1 MREVLQGTKSGAR
14 DLSVPLASSRVVSRR
29 AVIGALVALVL
40 ATPAAAQPTVLMPG
54 VTYEKQVQFTFHGP
68 SVIHVLT
75 MPRPGGLWS
84 LKPVLSNDAI
94 LGTEPVTA
102 IQKRLS
108 TIATVAGVNGDRFSS
123 NGRPSGILIRDGQLQ
138 HSPGDSRSSIGFD
151 SSGNLR
157 VERLRL
163 LPTWQGTGQR
173 QNLAAVNNSPSSSGM
188 SLYTPSWGPAT
199 PAAPGSLEVVV
210 RPFPAT
216 LPNTEISGPVTEIR
230 SGGATPIPRD
240 GAVLVSRGTVATTRL
255 RNEAPVGTMVRVRLI
270 LQPDWAGVVDAVG
283 GGPALV
289 RGGKAVFNAGEAFVP
304 SQLALPEPRT
314 AVGQLG
320 DGRIVLV
327 VVDGRRPGYSSG
339 MTNFELAL
347 TLTRLGAVSAA
358 ALDGGGSSTMAFD
371 GQLLSRPSG
380 STERP
385 VSEALLMVYSGVHVP
400 LPKESVVSPNGDGT
414 AESQELGYKLVRPST
429 VNASLVAP
437 DGSTRPVF
445 SGQAAAGTYPF
456 TWTGLTA
463 EGALEPEGLWRWI
476 VSATD
481 DRGQT
486 SSFERPF
493 SLNTTL
499 GFGRAVP
506 PALSVPRRRAKV
518 VAEFTLT
525 RAASVTT
532 RIETLA
538 GTVVRKADPAVT
550 LQAGTA
556 TVSWDGRSNK
566 GASVHSGTYVGRMTA
581 RNSAGT
587 VSLTSKF
594 SVRRTRSGKAA
605 S

>member
-1 MREVLQGTKSGAR
+1 M
-14 DLSVPLASSRVVSRR
+14 SRR

-40 ATPAAAQPTVLMPG
+40 ATPAAGQPTMLMPG
-54 VTYEKQVQFTFHGP
+54 VTYDKQVQFTFHGP

-94 LGTEPVTA
+94 LGTERVTA
-102 IQKRLS
+102 IQKRLAPF
-108 TIATVAGVNGDRFSS
+108 ATVAGVNGDRFSS
-123 NGRPSGILIRDGQLQ
+123 TGRPSGILMRDGQLQ
-138 HSPGDSRSSIGFD
+138 QAPGESRSSIGFD

-163 LPTWQGTGQR
+163 LATWQGTGQR

-188 SLYTPSWGPAT
+188 SLYTPSWGLTT
-199 PAAPGSLEVVV
+199 PVAPSSYEVVL
-210 RPFPAT
+210 RPFPGT
-216 LPNTEISGPVTEIR
+216 VPNVEIAGPVTETR
-230 SGGATPIPRD
+230 DGGGTTIPRD
-240 GAVLVSRGTVATTRL
+240 GAVLVARGTAAINRL
-255 RNEAPVGTMVRVRLI
+255 RNEAAVGRSVRVRLI
-270 LQPDWAGVVDAVG
+270 LQPDWAGVIDAVG

-314 AVGQLG
+314 AVGQLA

-371 GQLLSRPSG
+371 GRLLSRPSG

-400 LPKESVVSPNGDGT
+400 LPKETVVSPNGDGV
-414 AESQELGYKLVRPST
+414 AENQELGYKLVRPSIVT
-429 VNASLVAP
+429 ANLVAP

-445 SGQAAAGTYPF
+445 SGQAPAGTYPF
-456 TWTGLTA
+456 TWTGLTS
-463 EGALEPEGLWRWI
+463 EGAVEPEGLWRWV
-476 VSATD
+476 VSAVD
-481 DRGQT
+481 DRGQA

-499 GFGRAVP
+499 GFAEAVP

-518 VAEFTLT
+518 VAQFALA

-532 RIETLA
+532 RIETLS
-538 GTVVRKADPAVT
+538 GTVVRKADPAET

-556 TVSWDGRSNK
+556 TASWDGRSNK
-566 GASVHSGTYVGRMTA
+566 GASVHSGTYVARMTA
-581 RNSAGT
+581 KNSAGS

-605 S
+605 R